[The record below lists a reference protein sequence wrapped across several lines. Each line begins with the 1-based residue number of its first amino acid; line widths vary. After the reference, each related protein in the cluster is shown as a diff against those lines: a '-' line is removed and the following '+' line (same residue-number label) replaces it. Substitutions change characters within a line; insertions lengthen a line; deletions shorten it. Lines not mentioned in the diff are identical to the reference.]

1 MKTAMQVLQI
11 VFAFLQDKRNAV
23 IQVWMFE
30 QLSYDFL
37 KQQKYL
43 LINR

>member
-1 MKTAMQVLQI
+1 MQELQI

-23 IQVWMFE
+23 MQAWVFE

-37 KQQKYL
+37 T
-43 LINR
+43 R